1 MTEFGTGGC
10 LCRKVRYVCK
20 NYPLMTGACHC
31 RDCQLNTGSA
41 FATLLIFSKETV
53 TIDGGTIRIYQHQG
67 DSGQLVRR
75 SFCDNCG
82 SPFMVEYDV
91 TPDFRVMMGGTFD
104 KPEVIIPE
112 WNIYT
117 ESKQDWVEISKE
129 IKAFD
134 RGFKR

>member
-1 MTEFGTGGC
+1 
-10 LCRKVRYVCK
+10 
-20 NYPLMTGACHC
+20 
-31 RDCQLNTGSA
+31 
-41 FATLLIFSKETV
+41 
-53 TIDGGTIRIYQHQG
+53 
-67 DSGQLVRR
+67 
-75 SFCDNCG
+75 
-82 SPFMVEYDV
+82 MVEYDV

-117 ESKQDWVEISKE
+117 ESKQDWVEISKK